1 MDQRL
6 KDNTWLAGDE
16 FTAADIMTVWSL
28 TGMREFFQL
37 DLSKYQNILA
47 YLQRVKG
54 REGYQKAMGKGDPD
68 ISIDD
73 LTGGPPP
80 PKFKALRARV

>member
-1 MDQRL
+1 M
-6 KDNTWLAGDE
+6 
-16 FTAADIMTVWSL
+16 FSL

-54 REGYQKAMGKGDPD
+54 REGYQKAMAKGDPD
-68 ISIDD
+68 INVED
-73 LTGGPPP
+73 LVQGPPP
-80 PKFKALRARV
+80 PKFKALRPKV